1 MSDSDGG
8 SAAGAAASS
17 DPRWKGRLR
26 SLARDFL
33 LIVTGVLT
41 ALALE
46 NWNAGYKERR
56 LETEYLQALAADT
69 RSHITQYQSGVERL
83 AQHQGW
89 TATIWGWAN
98 GAPPQQPVEEVLLW
112 IRLGGQLN
120 LSALFQDGAYQDLA
134 NSGKLG
140 LIRTRAVRDA
150 LIDYHNYHS
159 RWNSLIE
166 SSGQRAADRYAE
178 AVAGLIPP
186 DVAWR
191 AATAEDLSMVNLTP
205 ILTEFRSRPAV
216 RNALVDLAES
226 HKFRSNAADRARE
239 RAASLLSV
247 LEKELNSR

>member
-1 MSDSDGG
+1 MIMHTTSESVGDSNAPLLELPSTSDTHGPSTGVIE
-8 SAAGAAASS
+8 SRPNR
-17 DPRWKGRLR
+17 PRKVKLR

-112 IRLGGQLN
+112 IRLGGQRN

-216 RNALVDLAES
+216 RNA
-226 HKFRSNAADRARE
+226 
-239 RAASLLSV
+239 
-247 LEKELNSR
+247 